1 MNENEMF
8 FTVYND
14 EGKEVECEVL
24 FTTERNGVNYIVYT
38 DNTVDDDGDFRVYAN
53 VYDPTAEDQPLL
65 PIATEEEW
73 NFLGQLLAKLQEEAG
88 E

>member
-1 MNENEMF
+1 MANNEMF

-14 EGKEVECEVL
+14 EGKEVECEIL

-53 VYDPTAEDQPLL
+53 IYDPTAEDQPLL
-65 PIATEEEW
+65 PIETEEEW
-73 NFLGQLLAKLQEEAG
+73 DFLGQLLAKLQEEC
-88 E
+88 EE

>member
-1 MNENEMF
+1 MKENEMF

-38 DNTVDDDGDFRVYAN
+38 DNTIDEDGDTCVYASIF
-53 VYDPTAEDQPLL
+53 DPDAEDQPLL
-65 PIATEEEW
+65 PIETDEEW
-73 NFLGQLLAKLQEEAG
+73 NFIGQLLTKIQEELG